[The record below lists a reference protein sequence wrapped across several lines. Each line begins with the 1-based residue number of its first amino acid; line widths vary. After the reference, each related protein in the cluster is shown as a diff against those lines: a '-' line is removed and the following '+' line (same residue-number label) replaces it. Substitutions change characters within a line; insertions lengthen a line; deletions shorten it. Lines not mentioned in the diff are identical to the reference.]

1 MPIFSQEVKKN
12 RHMITR
18 NSISLYSLIRSS
30 MGRVYYRMPE
40 VVGSNPRGAAWK
52 MIGFFHNIHSI
63 IFAVIYAPNK

>member
-12 RHMITR
+12 RHMITT

-40 VVGSNPRGAAWK
+40 VVGSNPTVT
-52 MIGFFHNIHSI
+52 FSF
-63 IFAVIYAPNK
+63 P